1 MGEDSMKSRI
11 YAVVI
16 RTNNIENLRNFY
28 RDVLD
33 LGPPVVDSNHW
44 VEFKL
49 GEATNLVLEAI
60 DPDASDT
67 CVESGSRVDWAL
79 RIDDL
84 DAEKERLA
92 EAKLEPAGEEA
103 DRFGKRVLKYLDPDG
118 NLIHLISEK
127 E

>member
-28 RDVLD
+28 RDALD

-49 GEATNLVLEAI
+49 GDAANLVLEAI
-60 DPDASDT
+60 DPDAPDA
-67 CVESGSRVDWAL
+67 EAEPGSRVDWAL
-79 RIDDL
+79 RVDDL

-92 EAKLEPAGEEA
+92 GAKLEPAGEES

-118 NLIHLISEK
+118 NLVHLISEK